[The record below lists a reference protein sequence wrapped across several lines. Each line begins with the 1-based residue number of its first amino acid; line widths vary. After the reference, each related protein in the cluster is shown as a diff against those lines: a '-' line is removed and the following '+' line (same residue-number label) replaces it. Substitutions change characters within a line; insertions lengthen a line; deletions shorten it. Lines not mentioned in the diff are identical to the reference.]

1 MGIALSKF
9 IDLRDGLQEDQFS
22 VGERTT
28 IGSLADLDPTYKQL
42 MDKPVTSVIAVMGGD
57 GRPNLT
63 PMWFDYE
70 GDKVLIN
77 VAEHRKKTEWIRK
90 NPQIT
95 ILLMNPENPY
105 HWLSMKV
112 TVDREIP
119 EDDPDEGT
127 RVTEQVNRI
136 WDKYMGEDGGTYGL
150 RDPAKDEKRILFEC
164 SVDRIA
170 TFGVPG

>member
-9 IDLRDGLQEDQFS
+9 IDLRDGLREGQFS

-28 IGSLADLDPTYKQL
+28 LDSLSDLDPIYQQL
-42 MDKPVTSVIAVMGGD
+42 MDQPITGVVAVMGGD

-70 GDKVLIN
+70 GDKVLLN
-77 VAEHRKKTEWIRK
+77 VAEHRKKTEWIRA
-90 NPQIT
+90 NPQVSI
-95 ILLMNPENPY
+95 ILVNPENPY
-105 HWLSMKV
+105 HWMSLKV
-112 TVDREIP
+112 TVDREIA
-119 EDDPDEGT
+119 EDDPVEGIW
-127 RVTEQVNRI
+127 VTEQVNRI
-136 WDKYMGEDGGTYGL
+136 WDKYMNEEGGTYSL

-170 TFGVPG
+170 TFGVPA